1 VRIINIEKRNQNI
14 RDDILEM
21 NGMNPS
27 WTRQN
32 SGGGANTAAGPTTI
46 TTGGGA
52 VDGGGGDW
60 D

>member
-27 WTRQN
+27 WTRQ
-32 SGGGANTAAGPTTI
+32 GGGAAYHDRQANSANS
-46 TTGGGA
+46 
-52 VDGGGGDW
+52 DSD
-60 D
+60 